1 MTGFPI
7 KFADAPCR
15 VRHPA
20 PELGAHTAEILSEA
34 GLADDEIARLIG
46 SQS

>member
-20 PELGAHTAEILSEA
+20 PELGAHTAEVLRAA
-34 GLADDEIARLIG
+34 GFDDAEIARLRREV
-46 SQS
+46 S

>member
-7 KFADAPCR
+7 QVADAPCA

-20 PELGAHTAEILSEA
+20 PELGAHTAQVLREA
-34 GLADDEIARLIG
+34 GLGEEEIARLTRA
-46 SQS
+46 

>member
-7 KFADAPCR
+7 KFADAPCA

-20 PELGAHTAEILSEA
+20 PELGAHTREVLREA
-34 GLADDEIARLIG
+34 GLSDDEIARLARA
-46 SQS
+46 